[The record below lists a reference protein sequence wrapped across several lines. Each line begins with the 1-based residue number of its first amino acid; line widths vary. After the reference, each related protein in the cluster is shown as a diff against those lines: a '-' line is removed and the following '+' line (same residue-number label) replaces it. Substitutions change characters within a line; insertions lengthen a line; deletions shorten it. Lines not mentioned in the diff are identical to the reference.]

1 MKTKDAFALRGLYK
15 KFTLWQ
21 AEVQKANQTPFEPNE
36 KEKYVV
42 QLYWLEEGW
51 LDIIENYLKKYP
63 VPPYERSPSNSVVLE
78 IAKFVLDVSPR
89 INAELSKQA
98 LKNIERHIGRLRVYS
113 QKFFADALSKGIDE
127 TLRIK
132 GNRVNELI
140 AKYEYIA
147 TFFKAFRETALKQRD
162 RENEK
167 FQKEIRIE
175 FGRKLKESRKAAKL
189 TQQQLADVVGLKT
202 FNAIAQYERG
212 ISEPSLPTLY
222 RISKVLNRSADWL
235 LSLQ

>member
-1 MKTKDAFALRGLYK
+1 MKTKDAFALRGLHE

-21 AEVQKANQTPFEPNE
+21 AEVQKAEQTPFESGE
-36 KEKYVV
+36 KDECDAR
-42 QLYWLEEGW
+42 LEFVK
-51 LDIIENYLKKYP
+51 ENWTCIAEDYLKKYP
-63 VPPYERSPSNSVVLE
+63 VPPYERSSSNSVLFE
-78 IAKFVLDVSPR
+78 IAKFELDVRPK

-98 LKNIERHIGRLRVYS
+98 LKHIERHIGRLRVYS

-147 TFFKAFRETALKQRD
+147 TFFKAFRETAWKQRD